1 MDHPFTP
8 LAFIATELLLS
19 GIPYLN
25 IVANPLYD
33 TVTTI
38 VESLAI
44 TTKRQVQL
52 ERLGVGDYT

>member
-8 LAFIATELLLS
+8 LAFIAAELLLS

-25 IVANPLYD
+25 IVAYPLYD
-33 TVTTI
+33 TMTTI

-52 ERLGVGDYT
+52 ERLGVGDYA

>member
-8 LAFIATELLLS
+8 LAFIAAELLLS

-52 ERLGVGDYT
+52 ERLGVGDYA

>member
-8 LAFIATELLLS
+8 LAFIAAELLLS

-38 VESLAI
+38 VESLSI

-52 ERLGVGDYT
+52 ERLGVGDYA